1 MSLFILFDCFYSL
14 LINPIIIAGVGS
26 FFGRGLKLFLIT
38 SKNKKTLGL
47 NFHSINRYIL
57 GPLCPIIMLNYST
70 LGVKIQLF
78 YCKTVT
84 TLNAYNF

>member
-1 MSLFILFDCFYSL
+1 
-14 LINPIIIAGVGS
+14 
-26 FFGRGLKLFLIT
+26 
-38 SKNKKTLGL
+38 
-47 NFHSINRYIL
+47 
-57 GPLCPIIMLNYST
+57 MLNYST